1 MSRLRG
7 PGKWIVLTDLA
18 GLLKILFG
26 FGIYSDLSIF
36 ILSKNNLD
44 GVKNLIPYLIRPKLH
59 SLAIFNG
66 KLEELPYGAF
76 FKDTLLRDRDGEK
89 R

>member
-18 GLLKILFG
+18 GLLKILFW
-26 FGIYSDLSIF
+26 FGIYSDLPNLLF
-36 ILSKNNLD
+36 SKNNLD
-44 GVKNLIPYLIRPKLH
+44 GVKKLIPYLIRRKVH

-66 KLEELPYGAF
+66 KLEELHHLWGLF
-76 FKDTLLRDRDGEK
+76 
-89 R
+89 